1 MKKKYLLYSLV
12 SLLLLSGCYDREEKI
27 AAPIVGELSDLQYK
41 VDDDTL
47 RVSWNLPSHND
58 DLQVRVSGTDGTF
71 VVTGNPTSYKYGVI
85 KVGKD
90 YRLTFKVIDS
100 KGNYSTGQTISFTR
114 EGGASVQDVIAQ
126 QVDGTN
132 NIQIKW
138 VLPNEKLSKVEVRY
152 DNKKIELKG
161 DAVNYTIENAA
172 NKKYTIGVVSFNEE
186 GQSSE
191 SVYTDIRVGKTKVA
205 FLGVTPTRDGI
216 TDDDEKAAADWF
228 FNNYPTGEYLSFDE
242 IANGADL
249 SQYRVLW
256 WIRDSQQTT
265 DLPAESLDPSV
276 VEAIKKFH
284 IDGGGLLLNTH
295 AVAYL

>member
-1 MKKKYLLYSLV
+1 M
-12 SLLLLSGCYDREEKI
+12 
-27 AAPIVGELSDLQYK
+27 
-41 VDDDTL
+41 
-47 RVSWNLPSHND
+47 
-58 DLQVRVSGTDGTF
+58 
-71 VVTGNPTSYKYGVI
+71 
-85 KVGKD
+85 
-90 YRLTFKVIDS
+90 
-100 KGNYSTGQTISFTR
+100 
-114 EGGASVQDVIAQ
+114 
-126 QVDGTN
+126 
-132 NIQIKW
+132 
-138 VLPNEKLSKVEVRY
+138 LPNEKLSKVEVRY

-276 VEAIKKFH
+276 VEAIKKVPYRRRW
-284 IDGGGLLLNTH
+284 IIAEYSCCCLPVYNW
-295 AVAYL
+295 AYES

>member
-228 FNNYPTGEYLSFDE
+228 FNNYPTGEYLSFSCNS
-242 IANGADL
+242 INL
-249 SQYRVLW
+249 
-256 WIRDSQQTT
+256 
-265 DLPAESLDPSV
+265 
-276 VEAIKKFH
+276 FH
-284 IDGGGLLLNTH
+284 NSGSNYWPTVCILLQCQFSR
-295 AVAYL
+295 